1 MRQFLIAFC
10 LFALS
15 SEISAQEI
23 TLTGRITDVDTKE
36 WISNAHILITKKGK
50 VVYDGYTLSDGTFNI
65 LLKNKSEYL
74 LYVTKNGFRSLSQN
88 LVLGELKVQKQNYIK
103 IYLEREG
110 IKAKGRVYEAQMG
123 IPIPNVKIY
132 LANTNLKTRRSI
144 RTDINGEYLFKL
156 QKDVNYSLKIDTII
170 DGNQIQKFQFSTV
183 NMSTDDDI
191 IKNFELNIKLPNMEE
206 FLQKARAQRRED
218 SIKKAALATNAKQA
232 EKIVVPEG
240 EVVKEEKKEKFVS
253 DFVSSYSEETE
264 DDSKVNKS
272 ADKKKEKKEKKH
284 SDEAKAPEV
293 EKFESK
299 EKNVVQETKPVAQ
312 EIKAESPLA
321 SKPETLENAPLAT
334 AKIDTRIK
342 KTLTI
347 DDYNEQVSSGT
358 LDPSGPTKGTATV
371 QSLDASG
378 TENIYVKDNSIYYP
392 AGKALLNKE
401 AIDFLVRQVELIKE
415 APQKKLLIEVFS
427 DANQEYTI
435 KDYICRLRGEEVVGY
450 LINNGLPFD
459 KMNISNIGYK
469 ILANDCAKDVP
480 CSEEQHQENRRVRL
494 SITDA
499 SAIEFIEIK
508 EEDK

>member
-1 MRQFLIAFC
+1 MRHFIIAFLI
-10 LFALS
+10 FALS
-15 SEISAQEI
+15 QHVSSQEI

-50 VVYDGYTLSDGTFNI
+50 VIYDGYTLSDGTFNI

-88 LVLGELKVQKQNYIK
+88 LVLGELKMQKQNYIK

-110 IKAKGRVYEAQMG
+110 IKAKGRVFEAQMG

-156 QKDVNYSLKIDTII
+156 QKDVNYSLKLDTVIE
-170 DGNQIQKFQFSTV
+170 GNQIQKFQFSTV

-191 IKNFELNIKLPNMEE
+191 IKNFELKIKLPNMEE
-206 FLQKARAQRRED
+206 FLVKAKAQRRED
-218 SIKKAALATNAKQA
+218 SIRKAANVANPKTA
-232 EKIVVPEG
+232 EIAAVAEEK
-240 EVVKEEKKEKFVS
+240 VVKEKKQEKFVS
-253 DFVSSYSEETE
+253 DFVSSYSEENE
-264 DDSKVNKS
+264 DEPVENVKGEN
-272 ADKKKEKKEKKH
+272 KKEKKVKSKKVE
-284 SDEAKAPEV
+284 SKEVEV

-299 EKNVVQETKPVAQ
+299 EKTADVVEPPVAQ
-312 EIKAESPLA
+312 ETKVESPMA

-358 LDPSGPTKGTATV
+358 LEPSGPTKGTATV
-371 QSLDASG
+371 QSIDASG

-392 AGKALLNKE
+392 AGKALLN
-401 AIDFLVRQVELIKE
+401 
-415 APQKKLLIEVFS
+415 
-427 DANQEYTI
+427 
-435 KDYICRLRGEEVVGY
+435 
-450 LINNGLPFD
+450 
-459 KMNISNIGYK
+459 
-469 ILANDCAKDVP
+469 
-480 CSEEQHQENRRVRL
+480 
-494 SITDA
+494 
-499 SAIEFIEIK
+499 
-508 EEDK
+508 